1 MFDPLAP
8 TGPEKYWVAHCS
20 PLIPP
25 NLGEETICSDR
36 PRAQRGHLE
45 LSKPNFGW
53 SKEVNVAHEREI
65 ADEQAFLD
73 LALVALDHMRDEA
86 RSLRD
91 SAAVANMRGAGDLV
105 ERDVVMGT
113 ALQRLD
119 QLAIGDQ
126 PLFFGRIDYVANE
139 SGQADTYHVGRLAVS
154 DDELNALVVD
164 WRAPVAEAFY
174 RATGVESLNLARRRH
189 VALRSHVVTGVEDEY
204 FADSFGELSLPEDEV
219 RSATEEGLVDG
230 GLALGGPGALLA
242 ALGRARTGRMG
253 DIVATI
259 QGEQDQIIRTPLAGV
274 LLVQGGPGTGKTA
287 VALHRA
293 AYLLF
298 THRATL
304 ERQGVLVVGPN
315 PLFLNYI
322 ENVLPSLGES
332 GVTLSTISGLVT
344 NVDVRGRDDEAVDQI
359 KGDPRMV
366 QFVARALRTRQRP
379 LREDVSIPVGR
390 AIVVVKARYTKEVVD
405 HARRRPGNHNQRR
418 SALGRELANR
428 LANEYHVRFMRE
440 EVEGV
445 SAVNELADLI
455 RNTHQFRELLERIWP
470 RLSGQELLHD
480 LFGAPALLRAAG
492 KNLLSEQECQL
503 LYRPRSSSLEEIKWS
518 KADAALIDEA
528 RILLGPRRRP
538 RPPTPKLTESDI
550 LDGVDLDSY
559 QGNVRAAALR
569 EAARLVPAANTVLDE
584 AEFVTYG
591 HIVVDEAQDLSP
603 MELRVLRRRDLT
615 GSMTIV
621 GDMGQATTA
630 SSSASWDTVL
640 RVLEPRRTPTRVDL
654 TVSYRTPEEVLTFA
668 APTLAAAAPDLEPP
682 RPVRRAGTQPIVE
695 VVNEPDFAERVVAAT
710 RRECAAVAPG
720 RVAVIVSGPGVADTV
735 DILRAG
741 GLDASDP
748 RQDAGRGLSADLVV
762 LAAEGA
768 NGLEFDSVVVL
779 EPGDIARR
787 GAPDRDAVTPRGL
800 RTLYVAMTRPTR
812 RLALVASRGLPP
824 TLRDGAG
831 LTRHHS

>member
-1 MFDPLAP
+1 M
-8 TGPEKYWVAHCS
+8 
-20 PLIPP
+20 
-25 NLGEETICSDR
+25 
-36 PRAQRGHLE
+36 
-45 LSKPNFGW
+45 
-53 SKEVNVAHEREI
+53 AHEREI
-65 ADEQAFLD
+65 AEEQQFLD
-73 LALVALDHMRDEA
+73 LALRALDHMRDEA

-113 ALQRLD
+113 ALHRLD

-126 PLFFGRIDYVANE
+126 PLFFGRIDYAAVGAPV
-139 SGQADTYHVGRLAVS
+139 GDDYHVGRLAVS
-154 DDELNALVVD
+154 DDELNPLVID

-174 RATGVESLNLARRRH
+174 RATGVEPLGLARRRH
-189 VALRSHVVTGVEDEY
+189 VAIRGHEVTGVEDEY
-204 FADSFGELSLPEDEV
+204 FADANGDLLLPEEEA
-219 RSATEEGLVDG
+219 RAATAEGLVDG

-259 QGEQDQIIRTPLAGV
+259 QGEQDRIIRSPLPGV

-298 THRATL
+298 TYRATL

-344 NVDVRGRDDEAVDQI
+344 NVEVRGHDSEEVDQLKGDVRMVAVL
-359 KGDPRMV
+359 
-366 QFVARALRTRQRP
+366 ARALRTRQRAI
-379 LREDVSIPVGR
+379 RDDVEIPVGR
-390 AIVVVKARYTKEVVD
+390 AIVVVKARHTRDVVER
-405 HARRRPGNHNQRR
+405 ARRRPGNHNQRR
-418 SALGRELANR
+418 SAVGRELAMR
-428 LANEYHVRFMRE
+428 LASEYHERFSSEGLE
-440 EVEGV
+440 EGN
-445 SAVNELADLI
+445 AVAELADLI
-455 RNTHQFRELLERIWP
+455 RQTPQFKEIVQRIWP

-480 LFGAPALLRAAG
+480 LFGARALLRAAG
-492 KNLLSEQECQL
+492 QDLLSDEEMDL
-503 LYRPRSSSLEEIKWS
+503 LFRPRSTSLDEIRWT

-528 RILLGPRRRP
+528 RILLGPRRKPRAMNRP
-538 RPPTPKLTESDI
+538 LDAGV

-559 QGNVRAAALR
+559 SGAVRGAALR
-569 EAARLVPAANTVLDE
+569 EAQRLAPTQNTELDE

-603 MELRVLRRRDLT
+603 MELRVLKRRDLT

-630 SSSASWDTVL
+630 SSASSWNAVL
-640 RVLEPRRTPTRVDL
+640 QVLDPRRTPIRVDL
-654 TVSYRTPEEVLTFA
+654 TVSYRTPEEVLDFA
-668 APTLAAAAPDLEPP
+668 APTLLAAAPDLEAP
-682 RPVRRAGTQPIVE
+682 RPVRRAGFVPKVHEVSSEDFECSLVDMVREEVE
-695 VVNEPDFAERVVAAT
+695 T
-710 RRECAAVAPG
+710 VAPG
-720 RVAVIVSGPGVADTV
+720 RVAVIVVGHRVAE
-735 DILRAG
+735 ILDMLERG
-741 GLDASDP
+741 GLAAVDP
-748 RQDAGRGLSADLVV
+748 RDQDSKGLGADLVV

-768 NGLEFDSVVVL
+768 NGLEFDAVVVV
-779 EPGDIARR
+779 EPHEIASR
-787 GAPDRDAVTPRGL
+787 GSTDPGALTPRGL

-812 RLALVASRGLPP
+812 RLAIIACGELPK
-824 TLRDGAG
+824 TLR
-831 LTRHHS
+831 

>member
-1 MFDPLAP
+1 M
-8 TGPEKYWVAHCS
+8 
-20 PLIPP
+20 
-25 NLGEETICSDR
+25 
-36 PRAQRGHLE
+36 
-45 LSKPNFGW
+45 
-53 SKEVNVAHEREI
+53 AHEREI
-65 ADEQAFLD
+65 TEEQEFLD
-73 LALVALDHMRDEA
+73 VALKALDHMRDEA

-113 ALQRLD
+113 ALNRLD

-126 PLFFGRIDYVANE
+126 PLFFGRIDYAKN
-139 SGQADTYHVGRLAVS
+139 GHGTADVYHVGRLAVS

-174 RATGVESLNLARRRH
+174 RATGVEPLGLSRRRH
-189 VALRSHVVTGVEDEY
+189 VAIRGHQVTGVEDEY
-204 FADSFGELSLPEDEV
+204 FADANGDLALPDDEV
-219 RSATEEGLVDG
+219 RSATEEGLVEG

-259 QGEQDQIIRTPLAGV
+259 QGEQDRIIRSPLAGV

-298 THRATL
+298 THRSTL

-344 NVDVRGRDDEAVDQI
+344 NVVVTGRDSEPVDQL
-359 KGDPRMV
+359 KGDPRM
-366 QFVARALRTRQRP
+366 ARVIANALRTRQRG
-379 LREDVSIPVGR
+379 LRDDVEIPVGR
-390 AIVVVKARYTKEVVD
+390 AIIMLKAKFTREIVER
-405 HARRRPGNHNQRR
+405 ARRRPGNHNQRR
-418 SALGRELANR
+418 SAVGREIANR
-428 LANEYHVRFMRE
+428 LANEYYERFVR
-440 EVEGV
+440 EGV
-445 SAVNELADLI
+445 DEVNAVGELADLI
-455 RNTHQFRELLERIWP
+455 RATPQFKLVLQRIWP

-480 LFGAPALLRAAG
+480 LFGAKALLRAAADD
-492 KNLLSEQECQL
+492 LLSDEEIEL
-503 LYRPRSSSLEEIKWS
+503 LYRARSETLEEIRWT

-528 RILLGPRRRP
+528 RVLLGPRRRP
-538 RPPTPKLTESDI
+538 RPAVKTTESGI
-550 LDGVDLDSY
+550 LEGIDLDAY
-559 QGNVRAAALR
+559 AGDVRAAALR
-569 EAARLVPAANTVLDE
+569 EAQRLVPLANTELDE

-603 MELRVLRRRDLT
+603 MELRVLKRRDLT

-630 SSSASWDTVL
+630 ASSASWNAVL
-640 RVLEPRRTPTRVDL
+640 DVLEPRREPTRVDL
-654 TVSYRTPEEVLTFA
+654 TVSYRTPEEVLNFA

-682 RPVRRAGTQPIVE
+682 RPVRRAGFTPTVDVVE
-695 VVNEPDFAERVVAAT
+695 RDDFAKTLVSVTKREIAT
-710 RRECAAVAPG
+710 VAPG
-720 RVAVIVSGPGVADTV
+720 RVAVIVAGSRVEEIV
-735 DILRAG
+735 EILLVN
-741 GLDASDP
+741 GLAAVDP
-748 RQDAGRGLSADLVV
+748 RDESSRGLGADLVV
-762 LAAEGA
+762 LGAEGA
-768 NGLEFDSVVVL
+768 NGLEFDAVVVV
-779 EPGDIARR
+779 EPAQIASR
-787 GAPDRDAVTPRGL
+787 GSSDVHVATPRGL

-812 RLALVASRGLPP
+812 RLAVVASETLPE
-824 TLRDGAG
+824 TLR
-831 LTRHHS
+831 